1 MSTNPLSPTSDV
13 SDVQAKDFQ
22 PAEAVKTN
30 KYLRQA
36 YIAIGCGF
44 LGFFLWAALAPLDEG
59 VPAQGSVMIDN
70 KRKTIQHLQG
80 GIIRELKIGEGA
92 LVDEGQVL
100 VVLEQAT
107 AKANMESVRQHY
119 FALRATEGR
128 LLAELGNKSK
138 ISFHNDLEANSS
150 DLYVQQHINANERL
164 FQARKSLLQTSLAI
178 QKEAQEA
185 TRAQIKG
192 LESVL
197 QEKNTQLELM
207 SGQLERLKPLVS
219 EGYAPRVQQIDLER
233 LVAEIRAQSADVHA
247 NLQRAAGQERE
258 LDLKTKNIQQDYYK
272 EASQLLSEINREL
285 LAEQDKLVASKQDLR
300 RTEII
305 APAKGQVVGLAPVTP
320 GSVIGPGQKIMDIIP
335 EKAELIVE
343 ARIQPQVIDRINPK
357 QLADI
362 RFSAFSHSPLLM
374 VEGKVES
381 ISKDLLTDPDLKQ
394 SYYLARISLTQQGR
408 DALGDRELTAGLPA
422 EVMIK
427 TGARSL
433 MSYLTYP
440 LVRRLHKS
448 MKEE

>member
-1 MSTNPLSPTSDV
+1 
-13 SDVQAKDFQ
+13 
-22 PAEAVKTN
+22 
-30 KYLRQA
+30 
-36 YIAIGCGF
+36 
-44 LGFFLWAALAPLDEG
+44 
-59 VPAQGSVMIDN
+59 
-70 KRKTIQHLQG
+70 
-80 GIIRELKIGEGA
+80 
-92 LVDEGQVL
+92 
-100 VVLEQAT
+100 
-107 AKANMESVRQHY
+107 
-119 FALRATEGR
+119 
-128 LLAELGNKSK
+128 
-138 ISFHNDLEANSS
+138 
-150 DLYVQQHINANERL
+150 
-164 FQARKSLLQTSLAI
+164 
-178 QKEAQEA
+178 
-185 TRAQIKG
+185 
-192 LESVL
+192 
-197 QEKNTQLELM
+197 
-207 SGQLERLKPLVS
+207 
-219 EGYAPRVQQIDLER
+219 
-233 LVAEIRAQSADVHA
+233 
-247 NLQRAAGQERE
+247 
-258 LDLKTKNIQQDYYK
+258 
-272 EASQLLSEINREL
+272 
-285 LAEQDKLVASKQDLR
+285 
-300 RTEII
+300 
-305 APAKGQVVGLAPVTP
+305 PVTP